1 MEEWRTVPE
10 FPTYLAH
17 SSGRLRHQRS
27 RQDRKPTDNGAAL
40 TISLHDVTTG
50 GMTSRNLGALI
61 LSAFVGP
68 RPIGATCSHLNGDY
82 TDNAIANLA
91 WESHRE
97 NCARKPAHGT
107 HGVKLD
113 EDAVRAILA
122 STLSHRA
129 IAAEYGVAYS
139 NVGAIKRREI
149 WRHVE

>member
-1 MEEWRTVPE
+1 MWAAIPE
-10 FPTYLAH
+10 FPTYRAH
-17 SSGRLRHQRS
+17 SSGRVRHERS
-27 RQDRKPTDNGAAL
+27 RFDRKPSDNGGAL
-40 TISLHDVTTG
+40 TVSLHDAATG
-50 GMTSRNLGALI
+50 RMTSRNLGVLI

-68 RPIGATCSHLNGDY
+68 RPDGATCSHLNGDY

-91 WESHRE
+91 WESQQE

-107 HGVKLD
+107 HGVKLN

-122 STLSHRA
+122 STLSYRA
-129 IAAEYGVAYS
+129 IAAKYGVAYS